1 LLKLIIIF
9 PGYDIFLLIALFVT
23 CYFIMRIQH
32 NYHEEKYFFGTSIGL
47 IVIWVIWL
55 TCFMLMQP
63 ENRDAVIFFG
73 TIATAYLIIF
83 GALIPKI
90 YYITH
95 TPKRKDSGQRF
106 DPVNLLTDSTV
117 NTIIRQVRTLFFIY
131 FQCAIFSLD

>member
-1 LLKLIIIF
+1 
-9 PGYDIFLLIALFVT
+9 
-23 CYFIMRIQH
+23 
-32 NYHEEKYFFGTSIGL
+32 
-47 IVIWVIWL
+47 
-55 TCFMLMQP
+55 MLMQP

-117 NTIIRQVRTLFFIY
+117 NTIIRQVRTLFFTY